1 MSKLKI
7 KRDKNQDRVLS
18 IEMKTKKT
26 IIILSS
32 YDEIADESLVTGIR
46 YDAKRDDLIFSGI
59 NLITKNDVTISLLD
73 FSDGLHGSEFL
84 SFANENDHLL
94 AAKEIGKLSG
104 LAGTDPYLT
113 ENEQTFLQERI
124 SSRFHELVHD
134 FVPAPIRVSALEK
147 FNNANDKVVEKAEEK
162 ENNKNK
168 MLDPILE

>member
-7 KRDKNQDRVLS
+7 KRDKKQDKVLS
-18 IEMKTKKT
+18 IEMKTKKP
-26 IIILSS
+26 IIILNS
-32 YDEIADESLVTGIR
+32 YEEITDETLMTGIR
-46 YDAKRDDLIFSGI
+46 YDVKRDDLIFFGV
-59 NLITKNDVTISLLD
+59 NLITKNDVKISLSE
-73 FSDGLHGSEFL
+73 FSDGWHGSEFL

-147 FNNANDKVVEKAEEK
+147 FNNANDKAVEKAEEK

-168 MLDPILE
+168 TFDPILE